1 MLGLVVGLLTPAAPV
16 AGVAG
21 FGDVEPERYYTE
33 PVQWMVDEHIIDT
46 GSSTCFAPDVA
57 ANRGETALYMW
68 RMLEQPSAPPH
79 PYEDV
84 IGEDQNKAVAWIYA
98 NKITTGKIPTAFA
111 PNDTLTR
118 GEVAA
123 SLHRLAGKP
132 HVTSHPFTA
141 TSHPFTDV
149 TTPWQQQPV
158 AWLFRSGITTGTS
171 PTTFPG
177 SNRRGFLFLRAAR
190 RQDGDL
196 LGTRLQQ
203 PIRLTARAVRRHS
216 PPCVLRV
223 TS

>member
-33 PVQWMVDEHIIDT
+33 PVQWMVDNRIVDT

-57 ANRGETALYMW
+57 ASRGETALYMW

-84 IGEDQNKAVAWIYA
+84 IGEDQNKAVSWIYA
-98 NKITTGKIPTAFA
+98 NKITTGKNPTAFA

-132 HVTSHPFTA
+132 HA

-149 TTPWQQQPV
+149 TATWQQQPV
-158 AWLFRSGITTGTS
+158 A
-171 PTTFPG
+171 
-177 SNRRGFLFLRAAR
+177 
-190 RQDGDL
+190 
-196 LGTRLQQ
+196 
-203 PIRLTARAVRRHS
+203 
-216 PPCVLRV
+216 
-223 TS
+223 